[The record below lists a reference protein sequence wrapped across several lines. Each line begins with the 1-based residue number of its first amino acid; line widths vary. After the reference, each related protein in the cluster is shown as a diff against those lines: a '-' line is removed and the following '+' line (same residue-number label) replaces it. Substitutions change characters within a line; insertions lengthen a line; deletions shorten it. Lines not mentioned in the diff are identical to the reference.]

1 MHRIQTGESPR
12 ASLRG
17 RGRAAAAALA
27 VAILAA
33 ACGGT
38 FNWAAPVDDG
48 RAAAEAHDFATYGM
62 APDWA
67 GYGSQF
73 AAFCTQLFGFD
84 CEATGGRHSLAPDM
98 SSAEAIAAFAA
109 EQDHPRAALADISIQ
124 LGADADARGVA
135 APYQVANAAH
145 LPADMYGADGGWV
158 ATYAATPVFLVDVD
172 ALAGR
177 GLAPPASWQAI
188 ADPRYRGLVAM
199 APPVLSGT
207 ATDAV
212 ISLFVAT
219 GGTLDQPGPA
229 LAVCRGLRSNLVAPV
244 SLAEPAVVAVARP
257 SNPSLPVLAAA
268 SASPRPVR
276 LGATDED
283 AAAVGHGPG
292 LGGPGRLGF
301 TRRLGRFRV
310 TFPPRRPIRSRRQ
323 VRRSSSSSTSAPCSS
338 RSAWARAGRRSW
350 SRPMAVPGPWA
361 GLLLNRYAVDQGD
374 VAKAF
379 AEWSLSPQGQAVIAS
394 SGLHPIRDLVSGP
407 YDPSP
412 TPSAS
417 RSTTEPAAYAKVKVV
432 NVAAWSAA
440 RVGELWDGACAG
452 SG

>member
-1 MHRIQTGESPR
+1 M
-12 ASLRG
+12 
-17 RGRAAAAALA
+17 AAIA

-38 FNWAAPVDDG
+38 FNWTAPADDG

-62 APDWA
+62 APGWA
-67 GYGSQF
+67 GYGDQF
-73 AAFCTQLFGFD
+73 AAFCTQRFGFD

-135 APYQVANAAH
+135 APYQVANSAH
-145 LPADMYGADGGWV
+145 LPADMYGADGGWI
-158 ATYAATPVFLVDVD
+158 ATYAATPVFLVDVA

-177 GLAPPASWQAI
+177 GLAPPASWRDI
-188 ADPRYRGLVAM
+188 ANVRYRGLVAM

-212 ISLFVAT
+212 ISLFVAA

-229 LAVCRGLRSNLVAPV
+229 LAVCRSLRSNLVAPA
-244 SLAEPAVVAVARP
+244 SLANPAVLAVARP
-257 SNPSLPVLAAA
+257 SNPSPPALAAA
-268 SASPRPVR
+268 SASPRPAASARPTKTPRPSATARPSPGASAAPSDLPAASPDPFAVAGAPILIVLDVR
-276 LGATDED
+276 AVQLAVSLGSGRAVVVVPADGG
-283 AAAVGHGPG
+283 AWAVGG
-292 LGGPGRLGF
+292 
-301 TRRLGRFRV
+301 
-310 TFPPRRPIRSRRQ
+310 I
-323 VRRSSSSSTSAPCSS
+323 
-338 RSAWARAGRRSW
+338 
-350 SRPMAVPGPWA
+350 
-361 GLLLNRYAVDQGD
+361 LLNRYAVDQGD

-379 AEWSLSPQGQAVIAS
+379 AEWSLSPEGQAAIAR
-394 SGLHPIRDLVSGP
+394 SGLHPIRSLVSGRN
-407 YDPSP
+407 DPSP
-412 TPSAS
+412 VPSMGQSA
-417 RSTTEPAAYAKVKVV
+417 TGPAAYGKVKVV

>member
-1 MHRIQTGESPR
+1 MHRIRPPESPGP
-12 ASLRG
+12 SLLG
-17 RGRAAAAALA
+17 RGRAAITALA

-38 FNWAAPVDDG
+38 FNWAAPADSG

-67 GYGSQF
+67 GYGNQF
-73 AAFCTQLFGFD
+73 TAFCSQLFGFD
-84 CEATGGRHSLAPDM
+84 CETTGGRHSLAPDM

-109 EQDHPRAALADISIQ
+109 EQDHPRAVLADISIQ

-135 APYQVANAAH
+135 APYRISNAAH

-199 APPVLSGT
+199 GQPVLSGT

-212 ISLFVAT
+212 ISLFVAE

-229 LAVCRGLRSNLVAPV
+229 LAACRGLRSNLVSPV
-244 SLAEPAVVAVARP
+244 SLSDPAVLAVARP
-257 SNPSLPVLAAA
+257 SKPSPPALAAA
-268 SASPRPVR
+268 SASPRPAASVR
-276 LGATDED
+276 PTKTPRPSATARPTAGGSSSPAASAAPSSLPTTSPDPF
-283 AAAVGHGPG
+283 AAAGAPILILLDVRAVQLAVS
-292 LGGPGRLGF
+292 LGSGRA
-301 TRRLGRFRV
+301 
-310 TFPPRRPIRSRRQ
+310 Q
-323 VRRSSSSSTSAPCSS
+323 VVVPADGG
-338 RSAWARAGRRSW
+338 AWAVG
-350 SRPMAVPGPWA
+350 

-394 SGLHPIRDLVSGP
+394 SGLHPIRNLVSGP
-407 YDPSP
+407 DDSP
-412 TPSAS
+412 PPSAAPS
-417 RSTTEPAAYAKVKVV
+417 GTEPAAYAKVKVV